1 MDRLRLLLWGAA
13 LSLVLPAAAERPRF
27 EGPGVRDPLADRE
40 LEAAQGMRRR
50 GDFAAAAAAYESF
63 AEHHPHSRRWAQ
75 ALTAAAEL
83 HHWQLEAPAAAAR
96 LYERA
101 LEAPSDLPGV
111 MPALTQ
117 RLSLERDRGGS
128 LAELELIEHLL
139 LRRSNAEYAPYLLL
153 RAAKLLDSELHDPA
167 RALETAQRA
176 VVRAAKTSW
185 SDDALFLEASLLRRV
200 GRAPE
205 ALRAWRQIIASQEP
219 SLIVGEY
226 DSDLL
231 DDAYYQVAVTLEASD
246 PRAAEEAYRAVAAEV
261 PASVW
266 VDDAL
271 WSARRLAQA
280 RGDAAQAAKDLERLT
295 AARPASR
302 HLKARAK

>member
-1 MDRLRLLLWGAA
+1 MDRLRLLLGAA
-13 LSLVLPAAAERPRF
+13 ALCFAGPAAAERPRF
-27 EGPGVRDPLADRE
+27 EGPGVSDPVAERE
-40 LEAAQGMRRR
+40 LDQARGRRR
-50 GDFAAAAAAYESF
+50 SGDFAAAAQAFEAF
-63 AEHHPHSRRWAQ
+63 ADHHPHSRRWAQ

-83 HHWQLEAPAAAAR
+83 YHWQLDAPAAAAR

-117 RLSLERDRGGS
+117 RLSLERDRGGA

-139 LRRSNAEYAPYLLL
+139 QRRSNADYAPYLLL
-153 RAAKLLDSELHDPA
+153 RAAKLLDAELSDPA
-167 RALETAQRA
+167 RALLTAQRA
-176 VVRAAKTSW
+176 VARAAQTSW
-185 SDDALFLEASLLRRV
+185 ADDALFLEASLLRKA
-200 GRAPE
+200 GRGPE

-261 PASVW
+261 PDSVW

-271 WSARRLAQA
+271 WKASRLAKA
-280 RGDAAQAAKDLERLT
+280 RGDSAGAAKDLARL
-295 AARPASR
+295 AAVRPSSR